1 LTVSDGSLTGQDS
14 DTPAITP
21 TNDAPTI
28 DVVANDFVENSASDG
43 DIAATYTT
51 HDEDGDALTVDFT
64 PGTNDNGYYAIVNG
78 QVVLTQAGAD
88 FVNNGGTLPA
98 VDLTVSDGSLTGQDS
113 DTPEITPTNDA
124 PVAQDDRFNVNE
136 GAVVSGN
143 LIADNSNGVDSDP
156 ENDPLSI
163 THVNNTQLVFDQ
175 DGWSQTLTVEGGTVR
190 VKADGTFE
198 YAHDGS
204 EPTPTDPSFTYTL
217 SDGSLSDVG
226 EVTFE
231 VGAVNDK
238 PTIKSVTNTRVSE
251 EGLVDGVT
259 DTTGNTDTTDSVT
272 ASGSINIEDLDGDT
286 LSVSLSGPVTAMTS
300 GGESINWAWDAD
312 TGTLTGSIGVAG
324 TDSYQEVMTVKLTA
338 PDGNS
343 SGEWSYDV
351 TLLAPVDHVDPTSED
366 NLSLDFG
373 ISVDDGDGGTTD
385 GSFNVIIED
394 DAPEAHINDLVADN
408 VAHIDGYTGTLTVK
422 GADNNYS
429 ADLTG
434 NVTGWSDEVGS
445 ELYFADSGL
454 TTGGETIYYFIDPA
468 TPDVMIA
475 YTSTTSA
482 VYGDAGADQSVVFTL
497 SVDPN
502 SGEYVLNLEQPITEV
517 ISTSADLT
525 GTIPGGND
533 EDLFI
538 LLQGSVVGEV
548 NVNDQIQCS
557 ITATDINGAID
568 TVNTS
573 PNGIGVGT
581 GKDIGDGETLILTF
595 SGPVTDNLSLTLSH
609 NNGNE
614 YTGNATFYVSGVDAN
629 GVAITDTFVGTSA
642 EFTTYLSNSPI
653 AEINLIQLSTA
664 SDGSDFNLQSL
675 NTETITVDTS
685 GTTLDFTVD
694 IIDGDGDVDSD
705 NDFSVTLNA
714 PSALTALTPYGFA
727 SLDEATLLSDAADN
741 DTETLLFKAGDSEIN
756 SFSFGDTSNIE
767 VQGIRQPMSWRIED
781 GKLIGSMNGRGDL
794 LKLTLDWDAIAAGQ
808 QGTVVLDAELLGKMP
823 HNIDVDNLLIT
834 GIEVIAADAS
844 GSNATSSVTVS
855 VADNN
860 LAPLA
865 TDDYFGVGLNS
876 HYYSY
881 NDSTDGGNL
890 SSVSQVRDFINSN
903 EADATFF
910 ATTLN
915 YAWGNGNLGTG
926 NSLQQFLGDDA
937 ASLSNDPGNSSD
949 AILHMQGSVQLDAGT
964 YGLKVTA
971 DDGYSVLINGVVVAQ
986 VSRNQ
991 SSSTRLPG
999 DDGHIYFDIT
1009 DSGAHSIEVIYWDQG
1024 GAYQLNIEL
1033 GEFDQ
1038 NNQQIGD
1045 YTPLGDQIIANGV
1058 VVLEDTPF
1066 TFSADSI
1073 LANDTDPDGDL
1084 LSIISV
1090 GNAENGTVELDA
1102 DGNVVFTPDTG
1113 YSGSASYEYTVQDED
1128 GLTDT
1133 ATVYFDVIP
1142 TRDYGFVGGTDGD
1155 NTLQGSD
1162 DHDVIVSDTTGLQ
1175 IVAGEDYNIAFIL
1188 DSSGS
1193 MGTSAVNTAKS
1204 QLIEVFRTLQAST
1217 SGEYSGTVNIA
1228 VIDFS
1233 GSATT
1238 SISLNIQ
1245 DLDIDAL
1252 VNGSNSAWNNIT
1264 NGGSTDYIDA
1274 FNATTD
1280 WFSSSLVTNNPGNNI
1295 TYFIT
1300 DGEHNQG
1307 GDPLGAFNLLNAIS
1321 EVEAVGIKQSIDAED
1336 IVAYD
1341 SDGNVQAKVSVDN
1354 LASVILGSETT
1365 LLQGDDQT
1373 TGGQGNDI
1381 IFGDLTQFTGIEGQ
1395 GFTALQAFVAQE
1407 TNADTNSVTVQEIH
1421 AFITA
1426 NPEMFNITNTND
1438 GADTLEGGEGNDIL
1452 FGQGGND
1459 TLIGG
1464 LDNDTMIGG
1473 LGDDKLTGNEGSDT
1487 FVWTTNSV
1495 DGTDTTDHITD
1506 FNLAEDKLDLSD
1518 ILQGDTVNELAQHLS
1533 FTNENGSTSIN
1544 IDTDGN
1550 GSFDQHIVL
1559 DGVDLIGQFG
1569 NDEAD
1574 IISGLLGNNGEGPL
1588 IVSTSTGDPVT
1599 QSVNTPDPLD
1609 DQFSPNGFNLVP

>member
-1 LTVSDGSLTGQDS
+1 
-14 DTPAITP
+14 PAIHYVT
-21 TNDAPTI
+21 TDGDTTDSSTLTININAQDDAPTI
-28 DVVANDFVENSASDG
+28 
-43 DIAATYTT
+43 T
-51 HDEDGDALTVDFT
+51 
-64 PGTNDNGYYAIVNG
+64 
-78 QVVLTQAGAD
+78 
-88 FVNNGGTLPA
+88 
-98 VDLTVSDGSLTGQDS
+98 
-113 DTPEITPTNDA
+113 
-124 PVAQDDRFNVNE
+124 
-136 GAVVSGN
+136 
-143 LIADNSNGVDSDP
+143 
-156 ENDPLSI
+156 
-163 THVNNTQLVFDQ
+163 
-175 DGWSQTLTVEGGTVR
+175 
-190 VKADGTFE
+190 
-198 YAHDGS
+198 
-204 EPTPTDPSFTYTL
+204 
-217 SDGSLSDVG
+217 
-226 EVTFE
+226 
-231 VGAVNDK
+231 
-238 PTIKSVTNTRVSE
+238 SVTSTRVSE

-272 ASGSINIEDLDGDT
+272 ASGSINIEDLDGDS
-286 LSVSLSGPVTAMTS
+286 LSVSLSGPATAMTS
-300 GGESINWAWDAD
+300 GGETINWSWDAE
-312 TGTLTGSIGVAG
+312 TGTLTGSIGAG
-324 TDSYQEVMTVKLTA
+324 DSYQEVMTVKLTA
-338 PDGNS
+338 PDGNG

-351 TLLAPVDHVDPTSED
+351 TLLAPVDHSDTTSED

-373 ISVDDGDGGTTD
+373 ISVDDGNGGTTD

-394 DAPEAHINDLVADN
+394 DAPEAHVNDLIADN
-408 VAHIDGYTGTLTVK
+408 VANIDGYTGNLTVK
-422 GADNNYS
+422 GADKDYS

-434 NVTGWSDEVGS
+434 NITGWSDEVGS

-475 YTSTTSA
+475 YTSSISA
-482 VYGDAGADQSVVFTL
+482 VYGDGGADQSVVFTL

-517 ISTSADLT
+517 ISTNANFNGS
-525 GTIPGGND
+525 IPGGND

-538 LLQGSVVGEV
+538 LIEGTVVGEV
-548 NVNDQIQCS
+548 NANHQVQCS
-557 ITATDINGAID
+557 ITATNSDGAIAS
-568 TVNTS
+568 VNTS
-573 PNGIGVGT
+573 TNGIGVGSKGSDGA
-581 GKDIGDGETLILTF
+581 GKDISNGETLILTF
-595 SGPVTDNLSLTLSH
+595 SSPVTDNLSLTLS
-609 NNGNE
+609 NNSGAA
-614 YTGNATFYVSGVDAN
+614 YTGTATFYVSGVDAN

-664 SDGSDFNLQSL
+664 SDGSDFNLKSL

-685 GTTLDFTVD
+685 GTTIDFTVD

-727 SLDEATLLSDAADN
+727 SLDEVTLLSDAADN
-741 DTETLLFKAGDSEIN
+741 DTETLLFKAGDSEID

-767 VQGIRQPMSWRIED
+767 VEGIRQPMSWRIED

-794 LKLTLDWDAIAAGQ
+794 LKLTLDWNAIAAGE
-808 QGTVVLDAELLGKMP
+808 QGAVVLDAELLGKMP

-860 LAPLA
+860 SAPLA

-881 NDSTDGGNL
+881 NDDTDGGNL
-890 SSVSQVRDFINSN
+890 SSVSQVRDFINNN
-903 EADATFF
+903 EADATFI
-910 ATTLN
+910 ATTLS
-915 YAWGNGNLGTG
+915 YAWGKGNLGTG
-926 NSLQQFLGDDA
+926 KSLQNFLGDDA

-971 DDGYSVLINGVVVAQ
+971 DDGYSVLIDGVVVAE

-991 SSSTRLPG
+991 SSSTRVPG

-1009 DSGAHSIEVIYWDQG
+1009 DPGAHSIEVIYWDQG

-1033 GEFDQ
+1033 GVFDQ

-1073 LANDTDPDGDL
+1073 LANDTDPDGDV

-1090 GNAENGTVELDA
+1090 GNAQNGTVELDA
-1102 DGNVVFTPDTG
+1102 DGNVIFTPDTG

-1133 ATVYFDVIP
+1133 ATVYFDVTP

-1155 NTLQGSD
+1155 NTLQGTD
-1162 DHDVIVSDTTGLQ
+1162 DHDIIVSDTTGIQ
-1175 IVAGEDYNIAFIL
+1175 IVQGENYNIAFIL

-1193 MGTSAVNTAKS
+1193 MGDHAVSTAKE
-1204 QLIEVFRTLQAST
+1204 QLIEVFKSLKSIT
-1217 SGEYSGTVNIA
+1217 SELSSGTVNIA
-1228 VIDFS
+1228 VIDFNT
-1233 GSATT
+1233 SATT
-1238 SISLNIQ
+1238 NLSLNIQ

-1252 VNGSNSAWNNIT
+1252 INNENDAWNDIT
-1264 NGGSTDYIDA
+1264 SDGRTDYVDA
-1274 FNATTD
+1274 FNAATD
-1280 WFSSSLVTNNPGNNI
+1280 WFNSSLVTNNAGNNL

-1300 DGEHNQG
+1300 DGEHNEG
-1307 GDPLGAFNLLNAIS
+1307 GEPDVAFALLSDLS
-1321 EVEAVGIKQSIDAED
+1321 EVEAVGITQGINANEL
-1336 IVAYD
+1336 IPYD
-1341 SDGNVQAKVSVDN
+1341 TDGRVQANVSVGN
-1354 LASVILGSETT
+1354 LANVILGSEQQ
-1365 LLQGDDQT
+1365 LIQGDDT
-1373 TGGQGNDI
+1373 VSSGEGNDI
-1381 IFGDLTQFTGIEGQ
+1381 IFGDLVSFDGIDGQ
-1395 GFTALQAFVAQE
+1395 GYSALQALVAHE
-1407 TNADTNSVTVQEIH
+1407 TSQQVANVTVQDVHE
-1421 AFITA
+1421 FISS
-1426 NPEMFNITNTND
+1426 NTHLFGESNAND
-1438 GADTLEGGEGNDIL
+1438 GADSLEGGEGNDIL

-1459 TLIGG
+1459 ELIGG
-1464 LDNDTMIGG
+1464 LGADTLIGG
-1473 LGDDKLTGNEGSDT
+1473 LGDDELTGNEGADT
-1487 FVWTTNSV
+1487 FVWDRNSI
-1495 DGTDTTDHITD
+1495 DSSDPSSSNTDHITD

-1518 ILQGDTVNELAQHLS
+1518 ILQGDTVSELAQHLS
-1533 FTNENGSTSIN
+1533 FTDENGSTSIN

-1559 DGVDLIGQFG
+1559 DGVDLIGKFG
-1569 NDEAD
+1569 NDETD

-1588 IVSTSTGDPVT
+1588 IVGTSTDA
-1599 QSVNTPDPLD
+1599 SVNQAANSPDPLD
-1609 DQFSPNGFNLVP
+1609 DQLNLNGFAMLP